1 MDNRPIG
8 VFDSGVGGLTVVNA
22 LLQNIPNETIYYVG
36 DTARVPYGNK
46 SQERIQQYSKEI
58 VDWLIQQ
65 NCKMII
71 IACNTASSLAI
82 DYLKSKF
89 SLPIIGVI
97 NPGAHQAL
105 SVTKSQTIGIIG
117 TEATIQSNAYGNKL
131 KILDSKIKII
141 NQACPL
147 FVPLVEEGLV
157 EGDIP
162 TLIAKSY
169 LDDFKNKDIDTVI
182 LGCTHYPILKK
193 VIQNVLGEGINLVDS
208 GRATAKVVLERL
220 SRDKSLSSGREG
232 ELYSFVTDSTESF
245 KKTITRSLLPAID
258 IITGPIKRIDLY

>member
-22 LLQNIPNETIYYVG
+22 LLQNIPSETIYYVG

-58 VDWLIQQ
+58 VDWLIQK

-71 IACNTASSLAI
+71 VACNTASSLAI

-105 SVTKSQTIGIIG
+105 NVTKSKTIGIIG
-117 TEATIQSNAYGNKL
+117 TEATIQSNAYGSKL
-131 KILDSKIKII
+131 KILDSKVKII

-157 EGDIP
+157 GGEIP
-162 TLIAKSY
+162 ILIAKSY
-169 LDDFKNKDIDTVI
+169 LGDFKNKDVDTVI
-182 LGCTHYPILKK
+182 LGCTHYPILGKI
-193 VIQNVLGEGINLVDS
+193 IQDVLGEGINLVDS
-208 GRATAKVVLERL
+208 GRATARVVLERL
-220 SRDKSLSSGREG
+220 SKDKILSNKSEG

-245 KKTITRSLLPAID
+245 KKAITRSLLPAID